1 MQMSQHSCVI
11 LAAGK
16 GTRMVSKIPK
26 IAHPIMGKPMVCH
39 VVAAARQLE
48 SQRIVVVTG
57 HERGAVENVLRDEN
71 VVFALQSEQKGTA
84 HALLTTESLLG
95 DGDVLVL
102 YGDVPLIQAST
113 LQAFVEFFRQSEGI
127 TFMTTEADHPEGYGR
142 VLIGRDAEIIDIV
155 EDREAS
161 DDVKKVNVINTGICM
176 IRRDLLSLVKAV
188 TPDNSK
194 GEYYL
199 TDICKIAKS
208 NGIGAKAY
216 HHRNSSEV
224 LGINTRKELQEVNLI
239 MRRRILDRHMAAGVT
254 IEDATVYIEDDV
266 VIGQDTTIL
275 PYSYIAGKAR
285 IAEDVTIGPH
295 VKIENCAIGRGA
307 VIESFVSLTGARVAP
322 GERVRSFSRAND
334 GRVD

>member
-1 MQMSQHSCVI
+1 MPQPNCVI

-16 GTRMVSKIPK
+16 GTRMVSRIPK

-39 VVAAARQLE
+39 VVTAARQLGSE
-48 SQRIVVVTG
+48 RIIVVTG
-57 HERGAVENVLRDEN
+57 HERETVEEILADQKVM
-71 VVFALQSEQKGTA
+71 FALQAEQKGTA

-95 DGDVLVL
+95 DGDILVL

-113 LQAFVEFFRQSEGI
+113 IQAFVEFFRQSEGI
-127 TFMTTEADHPEGYGR
+127 AFMTTEVDRPEGYGR
-142 VLIGRDAEIIDIV
+142 VLVGKGAEIMDIV

-161 DDVKKVNVINTGICM
+161 DDIKKINVINTGICM
-176 IRRDLLSLVKAV
+176 IRRDLISLVKAV

-208 NGIGAKAY
+208 KGIGVKAY
-216 HHRNSSEV
+216 HHGNSSEV

-254 IEDATVYIEDDV
+254 IADDTVYVEGDV
-266 VIGQDTTIL
+266 VIGRDTAVL
-275 PYSYIAGKAR
+275 SYSYVTGR
-285 IAEDVTIGPH
+285 TEIAEDVIIGPH
-295 VKIENCAIGRGA
+295 VKIENCVIGRGA
-307 VIESFVSLTGARVAP
+307 VIESFVSLSDARVAP
-322 GERVRSFSRAND
+322 GERVRSLS
-334 GRVD
+334 